1 MNTLNKN
8 LQFTFGE
15 KTTTIENKNF
25 EYICVNG
32 NLLGMVDNC
41 QPIPKEETLERI
53 SKVENINELIG
64 TIRLIVGNNWFFAK
78 YKNNVYLLS
87 SASAPPYFF
96 YKKSN
101 LLNFSSI
108 ESHICSLAA
117 QDGQKINPYEL
128 YDLLNLIRKEL
139 TTYGSL
145 FQNVTKIPCGHVLK
159 IDKNFNFS
167 YQTYFT
173 DSNPHPPKHTYKNF
187 KKILESIAQLYANSG
202 YKLYVYLGGI
212 DSLVTYL
219 SVNNFSDSVTPISYC
234 QEGGGFFDG
243 GNVRETCVVYKDAFD
258 IDVNLIYADRYSK
271 ELRKIRDDICALSS
285 SNNCRWDSYMYYSV
299 MNKFKNC
306 KNCYFLTGI
315 PFDSLYGVAFTK
327 NLFGDF
333 SGMIGRY
340 FYTKMYQNNI
350 DGFFNKCLRN
360 FFRSKSDFNSKK
372 EYIYA
377 LVDPYQYMSHSLPLI
392 KDKKIFENDGFFKNY
407 VDYKER
413 TFITSAIKKPQ
424 CIDSFSGYELNK
436 MFRILK
442 HFQSALLHYRNI
454 VCLDYYANMNT
465 VFFPGE
471 GPMLNFL
478 MDIQLDMND
487 IFVGKQFLHKYV
499 REVTGNSYSKAFIR
513 SHSSEK
519 LDLVKKIIPSLNKYD
534 FSYIKDEIKGDR
546 IKLRSFDGCK
556 DKFMISEVFRNDF
569 FDKVDLKNPTLL
581 KYTDNPFLIKYI
593 NEYYNDAFKGLL
605 NMDEVNDIYNLEIFL
620 KNL

>member
-1 MNTLNKN
+1 MNTLSKKF
-8 LQFTFGE
+8 QFTFGE
-15 KTTTIENKNF
+15 KTVAIENKNF
-25 EYICVNG
+25 EYACMNG

-41 QPIPKEETLERI
+41 QPIPKEETIERI
-53 SKVENINELIG
+53 NNAENINELIE
-64 TIRLIVGNNWFFAK
+64 IVKFIVGNNWFFIK
-78 YKNNVYLLS
+78 YKKEVYLLS
-87 SASAPPYFF
+87 SATAPPYFF
-96 YKKSN
+96 YKKDN

-117 QDGQKINPYEL
+117 KDGQKINPYEL

-159 IDKNFNFS
+159 IDEKFNFS
-167 YQTYFT
+167 YKTYFT
-173 DSNPHPPKHTYKNF
+173 DSNSNRIKHSYKNF
-187 KKILESIAQLYANSG
+187 KKILESIAQLYVNSG

-219 SVNNFSDSVTPISYC
+219 SVNKFSDSVIPISYC
-234 QEGGGFFDG
+234 QEGAGFVDG

-299 MNKFKNC
+299 MKKFKDC

-333 SGMIGRY
+333 LGMMGRY

-350 DGFFNKCLRN
+350 DGFLNRHLRN
-360 FFRSKSDFNSKK
+360 FFRNKSSFNSKK

-377 LVDPYQYMSHSLPLI
+377 LVDPHQYMSHGLPLV
-392 KDKKIFENDGFFKNY
+392 KDRKIFENDDFFKDY
-407 VDYKER
+407 IRYKEI
-413 TFITSAIKKPQ
+413 TFIESAIKSPEL
-424 CIDSFSGYELNK
+424 INSFSGYDLNK

-454 VCLDYYANMNT
+454 ICLDYYANMNT

-478 MDIQLDMND
+478 MDLQLGFKD
-487 IFVGKQFLHKYV
+487 IFVGKRFLHKYV
-499 REVTGNSYSKAFIR
+499 REVTGKSYNVAFIQ
-513 SHSSEK
+513 SNTSKK
-519 LDLVKKIIPSLNKYD
+519 LDLLKKLFHSLNKYD
-534 FSYIKDEIKGDR
+534 FSHIKNEIKGDR
-546 IKLRSFDGCK
+546 IQLRSFDGSL

-569 FDKVDLKNPTLL
+569 FNNVDLKNPTAI
-581 KYTDNPFLIKYI
+581 KYIDNPFLIKYVY
-593 NEYYNDAFKGLL
+593 EYYDDASKGLL
-605 NMDEVNDIYNLEIFL
+605 NMDEINDIYNLEIFL